1 MADAAGFIST
11 PSSSHIAGFSYDPST
26 DTLTVEFVD
35 GSSYDYLNV
44 PASVARQF
52 EAEKANAGRF
62 FHRQIKGRYS
72 YEPA

>member
-35 GSSYDYLNV
+35 GSAYQYLNV
-44 PASVARQF
+44 TPAVARQF
-52 EAEKANAGRF
+52 EAEKANAGKF
-62 FHRQIKGRYS
+62 FHRHIKGRYGF
-72 YEPA
+72 EPL